1 MISRIRRVRSHAI
14 RAVQSNDN
22 NATEAMKA
30 HTKTFFSLR
39 RWQWAVVRVSL
50 PKMSRKGH
58 VNRSNQPPSHPTT
71 ARYPVKGLNKKRVS
85 IQNLRN
91 KLALET
97 FANVMFLREFRRLE
111 WVRSQR
117 KTKGPLRKHRS
128 MDYKLSPQPLPSAV
142 PSVTCSW
149 CVRRI
154 ECVDVESDVH
164 GALSHLFAD
173 AMHEGSQGLV
183 PALVRGNQSEPL
195 KIKQFINSVKS
206 PPYNPHNATSAVFI
220 TH

>member
-1 MISRIRRVRSHAI
+1 
-14 RAVQSNDN
+14 
-22 NATEAMKA
+22 
-30 HTKTFFSLR
+30 
-39 RWQWAVVRVSL
+39 
-50 PKMSRKGH
+50 MSRKGH

-164 GALSHLFAD
+164 GPCPICSRTPCMRGARDWYQHLCA
-173 AMHEGSQGLV
+173 GTSL
-183 PALVRGNQSEPL
+183 
-195 KIKQFINSVKS
+195 
-206 PPYNPHNATSAVFI
+206 NP
-220 TH
+220 